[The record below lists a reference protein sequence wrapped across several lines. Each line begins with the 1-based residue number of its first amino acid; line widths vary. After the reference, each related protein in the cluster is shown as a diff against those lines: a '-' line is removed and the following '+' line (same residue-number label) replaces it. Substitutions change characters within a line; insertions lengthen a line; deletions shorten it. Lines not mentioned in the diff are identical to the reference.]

1 MSQFPKLLFS
11 QHAYDMAQVIVDGF
25 DRYYRIF
32 REASRNARSDFELQ
46 NWSGRRELIKGRI
59 DYYDERVKKC
69 ILVLDEEFDTAGLNL
84 DIWQQVKLPYIEL
97 LTNDQQMLREW
108 KTPDHFGYSEN
119 LRFINRY
126 TSE

>member
-1 MSQFPKLLFS
+1 MTQFPKLISS
-11 QHAYDMAQVIVDGF
+11 QHACDMAKVIVDGF

-32 REASRNARSDFELQ
+32 REASRDAINDFELQ
-46 NWSGRRELIKGRI
+46 SWSGIRELIKGRI

-84 DIWQQVKLPYIEL
+84 DIWQQVKAHFIGL
-97 LTNDQQMLREW
+97 LTNYQQLLCEW